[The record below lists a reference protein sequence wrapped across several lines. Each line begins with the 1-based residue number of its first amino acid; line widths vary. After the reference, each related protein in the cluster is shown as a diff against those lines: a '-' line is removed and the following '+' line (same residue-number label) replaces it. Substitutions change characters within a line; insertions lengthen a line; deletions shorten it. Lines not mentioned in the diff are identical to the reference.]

1 MSDNEF
7 GPVDLTG
14 LEPDKLI
21 AKKWEDRLEEAKQYF
36 NPTQGAE
43 ITEYISTLGRWL
55 VSELDECKDENLA
68 FNHIFDL
75 QQPRLKKAQ
84 SLWQKETGRT
94 ETIPDL
100 GELLDWLMGEMGRQR
115 KHRKWAVKEAEM
127 QLMRVKIW
135 RGGG

>member
-55 VSELDECKDENLA
+55 IAELEDCKSASSAKSALIKA
-68 FNHIFDL
+68 QAKVAIG
-75 QQPRLKKAQ
+75 RLRELRQNEAEIDHQRKWVVKKARACNDA
-84 SLWQKETGRT
+84 LVLPR
-94 ETIPDL
+94 
-100 GELLDWLMGEMGRQR
+100 
-115 KHRKWAVKEAEM
+115 
-127 QLMRVKIW
+127 
-135 RGGG
+135 